1 MVEGLIILVMLGVS
15 VFALTKSLKKKASGG
30 CGCGDCQC
38 GGR

>member
-38 GGR
+38 GG